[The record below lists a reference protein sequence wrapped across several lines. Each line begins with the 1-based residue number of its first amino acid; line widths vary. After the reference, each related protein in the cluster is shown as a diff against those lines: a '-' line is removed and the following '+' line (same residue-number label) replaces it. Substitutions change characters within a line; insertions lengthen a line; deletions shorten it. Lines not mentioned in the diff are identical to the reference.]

1 MTVALVQRLPRRLL
15 GPTPERSGSPWRRS
29 AVLLL
34 VPVVGLSLLL
44 GFFVNGFLMA
54 VPPLAV
60 LIAWALIT
68 LPFQLV
74 APAVA
79 GVMLTFNPPA
89 DRPADGNW
97 STPLDRVGA
106 LLYNNLPIKLAFADL
121 IILLLVIRA
130 AVIVALG
137 DGVRGSGT
145 RKPPRPFAQ
154 ACVAVIVAVFAMSFY
169 GLARGGDFRQVLWQI
184 RVPTL
189 LACLALAAS
198 VAATPAGIRRFRNA
212 VLFAGLVKVTLGAYF
227 YFMILPGLPNRGE
240 VLYVTIHADSV
251 LWSSGLAMLIAE
263 WFELRT
269 IGSRRR
275 LIAFGIPLLFGMIIN
290 NRRTVWVAVG
300 ASVLF
305 IAAVATPHVK
315 RQLARL
321 VAVGWPVIFAYVIV
335 GLAVGGTS
343 PIFKPV
349 SMTESVLFQTD
360 ASSSSRDVENLN
372 LLYTNKLSRGI
383 GSGFGHEY
391 IELVPSVNLS
401 DIFEQYKF
409 IPHNSFLGL
418 WAFMGIAG
426 ASAYFLLPTLG
437 IFYATWARRRSTVA
451 WVRATA
457 AWSVCIVI
465 AWLIQ
470 AWSDVG
476 IQDWPTMVCC
486 GFALGIGASLSRQVA
501 EQGELSGDFPD
512 AALLAVGTSPSHMPW
527 SSSPNDAKGSPRPA

>member
-1 MTVALVQRLPRRLL
+1 MTAVFRTGRVARAVGAASRPDAA
-15 GPTPERSGSPWRRS
+15 WRRS
-29 AVLLL
+29 AWLLL
-34 VPVVGLSLLL
+34 IPVLGSSLLL
-44 GFFVNGFLMA
+44 GVFVDGILMA

-60 LIAWALIT
+60 LIAWAVIT

-74 APAVA
+74 APTIA

-89 DRPADGNW
+89 DRPADGQW

-106 LLYNNLPIKLAFADL
+106 LIYQNLPIKLAFADL
-121 IILLLVIRA
+121 IILLLMLRA

-137 DGVRGSGT
+137 DGVRGAGT

-154 ACVAVIVAVFAMSFY
+154 ACVAAIVAVGVMSFY

-198 VAATPAGIRRFRNA
+198 VAATPVGIRRFRNA
-212 VLFAGLVKVTLGAYF
+212 VLFAGLVKVALGTYF
-227 YFMILPGLPNRGE
+227 YLLILPGLPNREE

-251 LWSSGLAMLIAE
+251 LWSSGLAILLAE
-263 WFELRT
+263 WFEHRT
-269 IGSRRR
+269 IGARRR
-275 LIAFGIPLLFGMIIN
+275 LVVLGVPLVFGMVIN

-321 VAVGWPVIFAYVIV
+321 LAVGWPLIFAYVIV
-335 GLAVGGTS
+335 GLAAGS
-343 PIFKPV
+343 NSAIFKPV
-349 SMTESVLFQTD
+349 AMTESVLFQND
-360 ASSSSRDVENLN
+360 ASSSSRDVENIN
-372 LLYTNKLSRGI
+372 LLFTNRLAHGI

-391 IELVPSVNLS
+391 VELVPAVDLS
-401 DIFEQYKF
+401 TVFEQYRF
-409 IPHNSFLGL
+409 IPHNSFLGM

-426 ASAYFLLPTLG
+426 ASVFFLLPTLG
-437 IFYATWARRRSTVA
+437 IFYATWARRRSVVP

-476 IQDWPTMVCC
+476 VQDWPTMVCC
-486 GFALGIGASLSRQVA
+486 GFALGIGASLARQVA
-501 EQGELSGDFPD
+501 EQGELAGIHPGDTAPVTV
-512 AALLAVGTSPSHMPW
+512 AATA
-527 SSSPNDAKGSPRPA
+527 